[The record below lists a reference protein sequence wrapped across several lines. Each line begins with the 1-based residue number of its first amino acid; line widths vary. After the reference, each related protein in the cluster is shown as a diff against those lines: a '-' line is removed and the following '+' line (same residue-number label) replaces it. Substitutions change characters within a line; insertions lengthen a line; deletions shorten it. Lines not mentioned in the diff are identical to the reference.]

1 MKTRSSKHTDA
12 YHFEDFTW
20 YGDGWEGEAVIVCYY
35 ADPNQ
40 HEDTP
45 SDSYRIWYL

>member
-1 MKTRSSKHTDA
+1 MKVTSLPNVDA

-20 YGDGWEGEAVIVCYY
+20 YGDGWEGEAVVVCYY
-35 ADPNQ
+35 ATPNDQ
-40 HEDTP
+40 CCRP